1 MADRIWVGFWL
12 WRLIGRPAL
21 ASAPQG
27 SRDGS
32 GLALLV
38 VMHKQILALSGF
50 EFRLHDHKLL
60 TVLSFVN
67 L

>member
-1 MADRIWVGFWL
+1 MTGLGRVLDVEIDWEASP
-12 WRLIGRPAL
+12 RLVRLREAVT
-21 ASAPQG
+21 
-27 SRDGS
+27 GS

-60 TVLSFVN
+60 TALSFVN